1 MEKRTVDPRT
11 LKFNPNNPRKTAA
24 PAISDEQLAANI
36 REIGL
41 LQLPLTREN
50 DDGLMIIIGERRVR
64 ASIVAELAEIE
75 VLVFD
80 QDATDDRIRALS
92 ENVQRANMNPI
103 DQWRA
108 IEAAISD
115 RWTEDAIAI
124 AMGLTVRTIR
134 KLRLLATIQP
144 AMLDR
149 MAQGDMPDER
159 VLRTIAAATPEEQSS
174 VWKKHRPKKGQPNVI
189 WHEVSRALEKRR
201 ISAGLAKFG
210 PDEEQAFGIVW
221 EEDLFEQAGKD
232 ARYTTQVEAFLGAQQ
247 AWLEA
252 HLPANGVL
260 LDSDDYGRAKLPPRA
275 ERAYGTARKTDSVGF
290 FVSSRGEIEEIAFRL
305 PEPAKKPA
313 GASARDGDA
322 VRTPRPEITKEGLSK
337 IGDYRTEALHE
348 AVKVSPIEDDVL
360 LALLVLALGASN
372 VSVEG
377 PNGRYG
383 RQRGE
388 LANGLVAGGVLTQD
402 LDLVRRSAREMLA
415 EVLSC
420 REGMSNSGPL
430 ALIAGDAVGADNFL
444 PNMATEEF
452 LSCLSKAG
460 IEKAAS
466 GTNVLP
472 RQRAKDTRAAL
483 IAQVGDGRYLL
494 PAARFTG
501 AIAVRAGTEAGPG
514 EAGEELS
521 SADATANEGFEEDRD
536 AS

>member
-1 MEKRTVDPRT
+1 MELRIADPRT
-11 LKFNPNNPRKTAA
+11 LLFNPKNPRRTAA
-24 PAISDEQLAANI
+24 PAVSDEQLATNI
-36 REIGL
+36 RQIGL
-41 LQLPLTREN
+41 LQPPLTRQTG
-50 DDGLMIIIGERRVR
+50 DGLSIIVGERRVR
-64 ASIVAELAEIE
+64 ASIAAELAEIP

-80 QDATDDRIRALS
+80 QDATDDQIRALS
-92 ENVQRANMNPI
+92 ENVQRANMGAV

-108 IEAAISD
+108 IESAISD
-115 RWTEDAIAI
+115 RWTEDAISA
-124 AMGLTVRTIR
+124 AMGLSVRTIR
-134 KLRLLATIQP
+134 KLRLLAHIHP
-144 AMLDR
+144 AMLDV
-149 MAQGDMPDER
+149 MALGDMPNEN
-159 VLRTIAAATPEEQSS
+159 VLRTIAAATPTEQAS

-189 WHEVSRALEKRR
+189 WHEVGRALEKRR
-201 ISAGLAKFG
+201 ISAVLAKFG

-252 HLPANGVL
+252 HLPANGIL
-260 LDSDDYGRAKLPPRA
+260 LDSDEYGRAKLPPRA
-275 ERAYGTARKTDSVGF
+275 ERAYGAPRKTDSVGF

-305 PEPAKKPA
+305 PEPAKKPT
-313 GASARDGDA
+313 GGSERDGNT
-322 VRTPRPEITKEGLSK
+322 VRTTRPEITKEGLSK
-337 IGDYRTEALHE
+337 IGDYRTQALHE

-360 LALLVLALGASN
+360 LALVVLTFGASN

-383 RQRGE
+383 GQRGE
-388 LANGLVAGGVLTQD
+388 LAEALVAGGVLTQD
-402 LDLVRRSAREMLA
+402 LDLIRQSARAMLA

-483 IAQVGDGRYLL
+483 IAQIGDGRYLL
-494 PAARFTG
+494 PAARFAGPVAATTG
-501 AIAVRAGTEAGPG
+501 AEEAPG

-521 SADATANEGFEEDRD
+521 PTEGIDDEVFEEDRD
-536 AS
+536 AA